1 MIARE
6 AERCIILILQA
17 KETVEIRID
26 AQEHQGIGL
35 ALQDLIRDLS
45 HVMNIQADCRKYLSD
60 VEGFSILVGSLSNP
74 AFSDFLKK
82 KKIDISDI
90 DGKKEHY
97 FVKSIGEE
105 GRHLVIVGSDT
116 RGAIYG
122 IYEFS
127 RVVLGVNPLYLWT
140 GHAPARKESL
150 DMGNI
155 SLTDGPTTFRFRGWF
170 INDEDLLLGWT
181 GKFDQDFQNNAFT
194 KHAGY
199 ANALEPIME
208 TALRL
213 KQNLLI
219 PCSLLDIL
227 DPSDE
232 DLVRRV
238 SERGL
243 LISQHHI
250 EPLGVFPKRVRR
262 YWQERGDL
270 EPLSYTKNPEKYEEV
285 WRLYASRWARYDNV
299 VWQLGLRGMGDKPV
313 WADDPYAPETA
324 SGRGQLI
331 AGAIAKQ
338 HEIIAEAIGHKD
350 FASTATL
357 WMEGMELLKGGHL
370 CFPKETIIIHADFG
384 PTQMLGDS
392 FYEVKREQD
401 RQYGIYYHVA
411 FWSCGPHQV
420 QGTSPQKIYYNL
432 QAAVQKGNTDYL
444 VVNVTNLREMLL
456 GTQYTAAIGWNFG
469 NYQPEVYL
477 QDWCVEHYG
486 QQGGRAA
493 TLAYQAYFY
502 AFHVLDNQ
510 GYAGRMLLMD
520 GMSRRLTMKLV
531 AILNGQPFTKDEIQN
546 KTLLA
551 FDQSEDFMGYYKNA
565 TEYALPKWDMAL
577 NAAHQAL
584 QEMEEE
590 RREFFTTNLIVQLSL
605 IRALYRTV
613 HHLSVAAEIV
623 LAGSTSERNQARG
636 RILEAVAEL
645 QQTSIIRMH
654 AEKGKWKGWYD
665 GDVLLNL
672 PELIRQVRECAGNY

>member
-1 MIARE
+1 M
-6 AERCIILILQA
+6 LLLHA
-17 KETVEIRID
+17 KDRVEIRID

-60 VEGFSILVGSLSNP
+60 VEGFSILVGSLCNP

-82 KKIDISDI
+82 KKIDFSDI

-105 GRHLVIVGSDT
+105 GRHLVIAGSDT

-127 RVVLGVNPLYLWT
+127 RAVLGVNPLYLWT
-140 GHAPARKESL
+140 GHAPAHKVTL
-150 DMGNI
+150 DLGSI
-155 SLTDGPTTFRFRGWF
+155 SLTDGPSTFRYRGWF

-262 YWQERGDL
+262 YWQEKGDV

-313 WADDPYAPETA
+313 WVDDPYAPETA

-338 HEIIAEAIGHKD
+338 HEIIAEALGHND

-357 WMEGMELLKGGHL
+357 WMEGMELL
-370 CFPKETIIIHADFG
+370 
-384 PTQMLGDS
+384 
-392 FYEVKREQD
+392 
-401 RQYGIYYHVA
+401 
-411 FWSCGPHQV
+411 
-420 QGTSPQKIYYNL
+420 
-432 QAAVQKGNTDYL
+432 
-444 VVNVTNLREMLL
+444 
-456 GTQYTAAIGWNFG
+456 
-469 NYQPEVYL
+469 
-477 QDWCVEHYG
+477 
-486 QQGGRAA
+486 
-493 TLAYQAYFY
+493 
-502 AFHVLDNQ
+502 
-510 GYAGRMLLMD
+510 
-520 GMSRRLTMKLV
+520 
-531 AILNGQPFTKDEIQN
+531 
-546 KTLLA
+546 
-551 FDQSEDFMGYYKNA
+551 
-565 TEYALPKWDMAL
+565 
-577 NAAHQAL
+577 
-584 QEMEEE
+584 
-590 RREFFTTNLIVQLSL
+590 
-605 IRALYRTV
+605 
-613 HHLSVAAEIV
+613 
-623 LAGSTSERNQARG
+623 
-636 RILEAVAEL
+636 
-645 QQTSIIRMH
+645 
-654 AEKGKWKGWYD
+654 
-665 GDVLLNL
+665 
-672 PELIRQVRECAGNY
+672 